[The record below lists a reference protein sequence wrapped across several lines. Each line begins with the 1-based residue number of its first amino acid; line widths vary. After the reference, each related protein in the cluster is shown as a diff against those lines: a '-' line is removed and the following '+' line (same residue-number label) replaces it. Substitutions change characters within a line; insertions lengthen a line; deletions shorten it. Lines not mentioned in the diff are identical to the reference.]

1 MTSDFTQFVL
11 DQLVGLGK
19 LRARRMFG
27 GVGIYCDEV
36 FFAIIHQDT
45 LYFKVDDST
54 RAAFVQAGCVAFKP
68 SAHRAMTLQYYARP
82 ADELESAPSLRD
94 WAREALAV
102 ARRVP
107 QKKPPVRNIRQ
118 SH

>member
-1 MTSDFTQFVL
+1 MNSDFTQFVL
-11 DQLVGLGK
+11 DQLAGLGK

-36 FFAIIHQDT
+36 FFAIVYQDT
-45 LYFKVDDST
+45 LYFKVDDAT
-54 RAAFVQAGCVAFKP
+54 RAAFVQAGSVAFKP
-68 SAHRAMTLQYYARP
+68 SVHRAMTLQYYALP
-82 ADELESAPSLRD
+82 ADVLESAPSLRD

-107 QKKPPVRNIRQ
+107 QKKPRVGSTRQ
-118 SH
+118 SR